1 MMMIVIG
8 KFPRCDISDTTYGL
22 PDKVRFR
29 SPPELLFATPFLG
42 AETAKKP
49 SYNGKCRATKF
60 CGPTIGH
67 LQKHDGAHLETGRIN
82 HEFEEFQD
90 WESGKVLINSRNVM
104 CTCCKPRE
112 SQ

>member
-1 MMMIVIG
+1 MMMIGIG

-22 PDKVRFR
+22 PDKLRFR
-29 SPPELLFATPFLG
+29 SPPELLFAK
-42 AETAKKP
+42 KKP

-67 LQKHDGAHLETGRIN
+67 LQKHDGAHLETSRIN

-90 WESGKVLINSRNVM
+90 WESGKVLITSRNVM